1 MEHNRDNL
9 RLPAVLIV
17 VALMALAGCGG
28 KSHKVDPA
36 ADLALAKRAVL
47 TAADLPGYTAKPHTP
62 DDDIPAAAKKEF
74 ASCMGT
80 TTSIFDDTPGAQNAD
95 SPDFDGAS
103 ATGLSV
109 SNSIEIDPKKSDID
123 KGWDQISKP
132 SVETCLGKLFD
143 AAFKQGSLNEP
154 GVTVGAF
161 KVERYDVGIGDR
173 SVGYE
178 AVVPVSGQGRTAVV
192 YLDLVFVARD
202 RAGMDFSF
210 TDVGKS
216 FDRTLEKTL
225 AQKVYDRVGNDAK

>member
-1 MEHNRDNL
+1 MAHNRNG
-9 RLPAVLIV
+9 RHLPAVLIV
-17 VALMALAGCGG
+17 VVLMALAGCGG
-28 KSHKVDPA
+28 TSHKVDPA

-47 TAADLPGYTAKPHTP
+47 TTADLPGYTAKPHTP
-62 DDDIPAAAKKEF
+62 DDDIPAGAKKEF

-80 TTSIFDDTPGAQNAD
+80 TTSIFDDTPGAQKAD

-103 ATGLSV
+103 GSGLAV
-109 SNSIEIDPKKSDID
+109 SNSIEMDPKKSDID

-132 SVETCLGKLFD
+132 TVQSCLGKLFD
-143 AAFKQGSLNEP
+143 AAFKQGSLTEP
-154 GVTVGAF
+154 GVKVGTF
-161 KVERYDVGIGDR
+161 KVERYDVGVGDR

-192 YLDLVFVARD
+192 YLDLVFVPRD
-202 RAGMDFSF
+202 RAGIDFTF
-210 TDVGKS
+210 TNVGKA